1 MNNNNPFIQTSST
14 TDQPSTSFETAL
26 LLPDLFEHHII
37 NSLSFN
43 PNPFNNKTNN
53 NDQLINPSSCS
64 EHYLHHPSSHF
75 GFQIPPTPQLPPAVD
90 RPSDIHLAPLQFDN
104 GLTINNLDPLLL
116 NPNNN
121 NNNNLS
127 NSIDC
132 WIDFTGGDSSCSP
145 SSSSGSTTTS
155 PTGSALTDPP
165 ASTASNHTVPPS
177 LIVDHHP
184 VAVQQQQQSYWISP
198 EQAPQ
203 PLLPPPPPPPPPP
216 HAPPAAIN
224 SQVIPGRRTSYKR
237 QCTRKT
243 EQSLSLIEPSARSSS
258 SASSSS
264 PPPSDSSCSP
274 SPSTSSSCQEPL
286 SKSKPKNKKKNT
298 NIKRKK
304 KKSSSSQQPKPST
317 SAAKDGPTS
326 SSNDHHTNNGTA
338 ARKKMM
344 VKKKGEGRNEFLER
358 NRLAASRSRAKK
370 KTYQQFLEDQAGRL
384 EAEQARLHAIIHNLI
399 LEKDHLKSLVQAHS
413 LATSH
418 IHLQLP

>member
-1 MNNNNPFIQTSST
+1 MNNDNPFIQTST
-14 TDQPSTSFETAL
+14 HPSTSFETAL

-121 NNNNLS
+121 NNLS

-184 VAVQQQQQSYWISP
+184 VAVQQQQQQQSYWISP

-258 SASSSS
+258 SASSS
-264 PPPSDSSCSP
+264 PPPSESSCSP

-298 NIKRKK
+298 NIKKK
-304 KKSSSSQQPKPST
+304 KKNKSSSSQQPKPST